1 MNDID
6 MHMRRHA
13 HETCTRDMYKIKRH
27 VSYAQE
33 ACTWEDMHMRRHAH
47 ETPMLEMRPPVH
59 VLLCCVQ
66 VTQLTAQFDD
76 IQSSAHE
83 ASEMMEGEQMEKR
96 EMEEKLQETMVRYLY
111 HFQRVLV
118 LTPPHP
124 PSPHRHES
132 QNFLGSMNSC
142 TCRLLR

>member
-1 MNDID
+1 MLE
-6 MHMRRHA
+6 MRSPVL
-13 HETCTRDMYKIKRH
+13 E
-27 VSYAQE
+27 
-33 ACTWEDMHMRRHAH
+33 MRPPLLEMRPPVL
-47 ETPMLEMRPPVH
+47 EMRPPVLEMRPPVH

-96 EMEEKLQETMVRYLY
+96 EMEEKLQETMVRCLY

-118 LTPPHP
+118 LTPPYP